1 MSELSALQERINRAR
16 MKRGS
21 VTDPLQL
28 QVLLIEEVGS
38 ISAELKFLWSTHYDA
53 FDRLRLADE
62 LADTFVLL
70 CAIADAFDIDLEQAV
85 ESKFFTQ
92 DPVQVRR
99 LL

>member
-1 MSELSALQERINRAR
+1 MSELSVLQERINRAR
-16 MKRGS
+16 IRRDG

-28 QVLLIEEVGS
+28 QMLLMEEVGS
-38 ISAELKFLWSTHYDA
+38 ISTELKPLWSTHYDA

-62 LADTFVLL
+62 LADTFVIL
-70 CAIADAFDIDLEQAV
+70 CGIADVFDIDLEQAV

-92 DPVQVRR
+92 DTVKIKK